1 MKECYENDEVKK
13 EASMS
18 EQTKQSEVKGKSEN
32 KEQEALKN
40 TVIAWTGQEQL
51 LISLFK
57 KISENEKK
65 MKEMSMVLIWLV
77 KGYGKVLQK
86 SWEILWN

>member
-1 MKECYENDEVKK
+1 M
-13 EASMS
+13 
-18 EQTKQSEVKGKSEN
+18 
-32 KEQEALKN
+32 
-40 TVIAWTGQEQL
+40 IAWTGQEQL

>member
-65 MKEMSMVLIWLV
+65 MKEMSMVLI
-77 KGYGKVLQK
+77 
-86 SWEILWN
+86 